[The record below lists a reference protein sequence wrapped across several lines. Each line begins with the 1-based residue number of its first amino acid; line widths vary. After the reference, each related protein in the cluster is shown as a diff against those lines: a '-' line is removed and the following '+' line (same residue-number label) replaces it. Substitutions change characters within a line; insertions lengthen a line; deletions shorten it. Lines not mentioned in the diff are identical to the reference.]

1 MPYTFTLTTT
11 IPASAR
17 QIYDAWLDSLA
28 HSEMTGSK
36 ANMSNEV
43 GADVSAWGDYITGRN
58 LELIPGERIVQSWRT
73 AQFTEGHE
81 DSIITV
87 TLEEAENGTL
97 LTLVHGHVPDD
108 QMSYEQ
114 GGWEQH
120 YFGPMKKYFAD
131 RIQAETGETSKRT
144 KPRQMGRRA
153 VATTSKLKRAKA
165 KAKAKAK
172 ASKNKSRPRVAAS
185 VKTSRAKKTGRKLV
199 KRKRRR

>member
-43 GADVSAWGDYITGRN
+43 GVDVSAWGDYITGRN

-73 AQFTEGHE
+73 AQFVEEHE

-87 TLEEAENGTL
+87 ILEEAENGTL
-97 LTLVHGHVPDD
+97 LTLVHSNVPDN
-108 QMSYEQ
+108 QKSYEQ

-144 KPRQMGRRA
+144 TPRDGQARGSNSLEVEA
-153 VATTSKLKRAKA
+153 CEGEGKGKGQQEQVAPSCCRKCQI
-165 KAKAKAK
+165 
-172 ASKNKSRPRVAAS
+172 KSCKKDRP
-185 VKTSRAKKTGRKLV
+185 
-199 KRKRRR
+199 

>member
-1 MPYTFTLTTT
+1 MTPF
-11 IPASAR
+11 
-17 QIYDAWLDSLA
+17 AWCKEHQGLA
-28 HSEMTGSK
+28 G
-36 ANMSNEV
+36 V
-43 GADVSAWGDYITGRN
+43 GADVSAWGGYITGRN
-58 LELIPGERIVQSWRT
+58 LELTPGERIVQSWRT
-73 AQFTEGHE
+73 AQFVEEHE

-97 LTLVHGHVPDD
+97 LTLVHSNVPDD

-120 YFGPMKKYFAD
+120 YFRPMKKYFAD

-144 KPRQMGRRA
+144 TPRQKRRRA
-153 VATTSKLKRAKA
+153 VATASKLSRAKS
-165 KAKAKAK
+165 KAK
-172 ASKNKSRPRVAAS
+172 ASKNKSHRRVAAS

>member
-17 QIYDAWLDSLA
+17 QIFDAWLDSLA

-36 ANMSNEV
+36 ANMSSEV
-43 GADVSAWGDYITGRN
+43 GADVSAWGGYITGCN

-73 AQFTEGHE
+73 AQFLEEHE

-87 TLEEAENGTL
+87 TLEDAENGTL
-97 LTLVHGHVPDD
+97 LTLVHSNVPDD

-131 RIQAETGETSKRT
+131 RIQAETAETSKRT
-144 KPRQMGRRA
+144 SPRQTGRRV

-165 KAKAKAK
+165 KAKA
-172 ASKNKSRPRVAAS
+172 SKNKSRRRVTAS
-185 VKTSRAKKTGRKLV
+185 VKSSRAKKTGRKLV

>member
-1 MPYTFTLTTT
+1 MRQLSAGIVQMPYTFTLTTT

-97 LTLVHGHVPDD
+97 LTLVHSNVPDD
-108 QMSYEQ
+108 QMNYEQ

-120 YFGPMKKYFAD
+120 YFGPMKKYFAA

-144 KPRQMGRRA
+144 TPRQMGRRA

-165 KAKAKAK
+165 KAKA
-172 ASKNKSRPRVAAS
+172 SKNKSRRRVAAS
-185 VKTSRAKKTGRKLV
+185 VKSSRAKKTGRN
-199 KRKRRR
+199 

>member
-17 QIYDAWLDSLA
+17 QIYDAWLDSLG

-36 ANMSNEV
+36 ANASNEV
-43 GADVSAWGDYITGRN
+43 GADVSAWGGYITGRN
-58 LELIPGERIVQSWRT
+58 LELTPAERIVQSWRT
-73 AQFTEGHE
+73 AQFLEEHE

-87 TLEEAENGTL
+87 TLEDAENGTL
-97 LTLVHGHVPDD
+97 LTLVHSNVPDD

-131 RIQAETGETSKRT
+131 RIRAGTGETPKRT
-144 KPRQMGRRA
+144 APRQKRRRA
-153 VATTSKLKRAKA
+153 VATASKLKRATPKA
-165 KAKAKAK
+165 KAR
-172 ASKNKSRPRVAAS
+172 KNKSHRRVGAS
-185 VKTSRAKKTGRKLV
+185 AKSRRAKKTDRKLA
-199 KRKRRR
+199 KPKRRR